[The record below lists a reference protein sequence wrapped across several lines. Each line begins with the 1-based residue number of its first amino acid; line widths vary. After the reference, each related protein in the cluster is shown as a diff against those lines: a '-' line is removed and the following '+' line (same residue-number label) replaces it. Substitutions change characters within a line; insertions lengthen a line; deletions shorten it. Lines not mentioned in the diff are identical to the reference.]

1 MSWTVKYRFINAFK
15 LFLNLIDFLLD
26 ITHLLHDPF
35 DAFFIS
41 SDSILFTSPCIS
53 NISLISDA
61 GVSYAMVLEFGDGT
75 ISEATEMNINVQVKL
90 TNYSI
95 DKPLDGEETVTFEY
109 SMIQD
114 GTDTPFILSYYSA

>member
-1 MSWTVKYRFINAFK
+1 MALPKFEGSGSFK
-15 LFLNLIDFLLD
+15 LLGN
-26 ITHLLHDPF
+26 
-35 DAFFIS
+35 
-41 SDSILFTSPCIS
+41 DSNVIALKTLCG
-53 NISLISDA
+53 NSDA

-95 DKPLDGEETVTFEY
+95 DKPMDGEETVTFEY